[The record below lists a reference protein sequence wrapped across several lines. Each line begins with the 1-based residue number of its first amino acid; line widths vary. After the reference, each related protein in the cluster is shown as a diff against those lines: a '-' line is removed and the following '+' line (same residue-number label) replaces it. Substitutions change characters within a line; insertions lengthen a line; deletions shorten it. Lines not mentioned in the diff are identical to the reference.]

1 MQPTKTL
8 LAAAVALGASTG
20 IAAAQD
26 YHWRMAT
33 IDQETGVY
41 FTTIA
46 KPFAEW
52 VEKLTGGRMVIEP
65 LPAGTVGNIFKL
77 HEAVA
82 DGLVEMANIPPTF
95 LGNED
100 PVNAMIGLFPTGLGA
115 DSYLAWLYKGGGK
128 ELWEQHRHETMD
140 MHPLIVG
147 AGPSEWFA
155 HSHVPIESVE
165 DLEGLKYRTLGNW
178 AAIVADKFG
187 AAPMTT
193 PGSEVYGMLEKKGI
207 DLAEYSMPS
216 ENLARG
222 YHEIARY
229 VIYPGIHAPG
239 WAFEALIDLE
249 QWNELPDD
257 IKNAMEAAARIATHD
272 SYYAIT
278 KADLEAVAKLKEGN
292 NEFIRL
298 PEEFIEE
305 ARAAAREWAR
315 EQAKIAEADGNPWP
329 GRVIESIV
337 EFQDLWRENSFYLVF
352 DHQG

>member
-1 MQPTKTL
+1 MMQGRHVV
-8 LAAAVALGASTG
+8 AAATALALVGGSAGA
-20 IAAAQD
+20 QE

-41 FTTIA
+41 FSQIA
-46 KPFAEW
+46 EPFAEW
-52 VEKLTGGRMVIEP
+52 VERLTGGRMIIEP

-77 HEAVA
+77 HEAVE

-165 DLEGLKYRTLGNW
+165 DLRGLKYRTLGNW

-187 AAPMTT
+187 AAAMTT
-193 PGSEVYGMLEKKGI
+193 PGTEVYGMLEKRGL

-222 YHEIARY
+222 YHEIAKY

-239 WAFEALIDLE
+239 WAFEALITLDN
-249 QWNELPDD
+249 WNALPED
-257 IKNAMEAAARIATHD
+257 IQHAMEAAARIATHD

-278 KADLEAVAKLKEGN
+278 TADLEAVAKLKGGN

-298 PEEFIEE
+298 SDEFIDE
-305 ARAAAREWAR
+305 ARAAAREWAY
-315 EQAKIAEADGNPWP
+315 EQAEMAKAEGNPWP
-329 GRVIESIV
+329 ERVIESIV
-337 EFQDLWRENSFYLVF
+337 EFQDFWRENSFYLVV
-352 DHQG
+352 DHQD